1 MRSGVANFCFPMG
14 TLFMLNCS
22 VVLSVV
28 KSKYLLLYIQNKKFW
43 ILHAVNGVMD
53 GGRGPGRRK
62 EGDRVAFEWNMDE
75 GEGALSKLPRDA

>member
-1 MRSGVANFCFPMG
+1 MAHRTRRAGGGEAEGGAPRQG
-14 TLFMLNCS
+14 
-22 VVLSVV
+22 
-28 KSKYLLLYIQNKKFW
+28 
-43 ILHAVNGVMD
+43 ILPSRRGQRGGWRE